1 MLFHS
6 PEIDRQRVGVVV
18 SNAVS
23 SRRKVALVT
32 GAAKRIGAACAR
44 ILHDAGYNLALHYHG
59 SETEARTLDQALN
72 AQRPDSSRLFKA
84 DLSRPEHVE
93 ELATAVVAGW
103 GGVDVLV
110 NNASMFVPGRFGAVT
125 EADWD
130 GLFGTNLKAPFFLAQ
145 FLAPSLVE
153 RGGCIVNIVDI
164 HAERGLVN
172 YPVYSITKAGLA
184 AMTRCLAKE
193 LAPTVRVN
201 AVAPGAI
208 LWPEDELGE
217 ERKAEILRKVALQR
231 CGEAGDIAKAVRF
244 LVADADYITG
254 QVLTVDGGRLLFS

>member
-1 MLFHS
+1 M
-6 PEIDRQRVGVVV
+6 
-18 SNAVS
+18 SNTVPA
-23 SRRKVALVT
+23 RRKVALVT

-59 SETEARTLDQALN
+59 SEVEARALDQALN
-72 AQRPDSSRLFKA
+72 GQRPASSCLFRA
-84 DLSRPEHVE
+84 DLSRLEQVE
-93 ELATAVVAGW
+93 ELAKAVVAGS

-110 NNASMFVPGRFGAVT
+110 NNASMFVPGRFGDVT
-125 EADWD
+125 ERDWD
-130 GLFGTNLKAPFFLAQ
+130 GLFGANLKAPFFLAQ
-145 FLAPSLVE
+145 FLAPSLVA
-153 RGGCIVNIVDI
+153 RGGCMVNIVDI
-164 HAERGLVN
+164 HAERGLID
-172 YPVYSITKAGLA
+172 YPVYSITKAGLV

-193 LAPTVRVN
+193 LAPKVRVN

-231 CGEAGDIAKAVRF
+231 CGEVGDIAKAVRF
-244 LVADADYITG
+244 LVADADYMTG